1 MSSQTESWY
10 FVKDDMLYRHTEN
23 DGWRAMRHGIES
35 RNEEIMSVEQ
45 AKTRCP
51 DILREAMNNI
61 VCKIEGENDD

>member
-35 RNEEIMSVEQ
+35 HNEEIMSVEQ

-51 DILREAMNNI
+51 DILREAINNI